1 MLIVTGT
8 LAARADT
15 LDELRTLSLAHV
27 ARSRAEPGCLEHGV
41 AVDANDGLRL
51 VFFER
56 WADRAALDA
65 HFRVPASRGFAAKAV
80 RARRPPADSERLR
93 RERDQFALIQRVRS
107 SSAGARPRSGRAKTP
122 ASKAC
127 ERPSY

>member
-15 LDELRTLSLAHV
+15 LGEVRALSLEHV
-27 ARSRAEPGCLEHGV
+27 ARSLAEPGCLEHGV
-41 AVDANDGLRL
+41 AIDANDGLRL

-65 HFRVPASRGFAAKAV
+65 HFRVPASRAFAAQVAGLV
-80 RARRPPADSERLR
+80 AHPPTLNVYEANAISLR
-93 RERDQFALIQRVRS
+93 
-107 SSAGARPRSGRAKTP
+107 
-122 ASKAC
+122 
-127 ERPSY
+127 

>member
-15 LDELRTLSLAHV
+15 FDELRTLSLEHV
-27 ARSRAEPGCLEHGV
+27 SRSRAEPGCIEHGV
-41 AVDANDGLRL
+41 GVDANDGLRL

-65 HFRVPASRGFAAKAV
+65 HFRVPAARAFAAKA
-80 RARRPPADSERLR
+80 AALAAYPPTLQVYAASEISLR
-93 RERDQFALIQRVRS
+93 
-107 SSAGARPRSGRAKTP
+107 
-122 ASKAC
+122 
-127 ERPSY
+127 